1 MAVHGQRRMQDS
13 ATSRIRR
20 LASRGRDHHSFVP
33 YLRATPGQRAMAAEL
48 PQAGHRER
56 QAPGH
61 SARPRTTRPMVR
73 LILQGGA
80 PSPVTIDC
88 SPLATWQLRGRCA
101 GQRRVR
107 IDLHTTRSLKR
118 SSRPWSSMQRCPLFR
133 PCSVRHRSAP
143 PNVANQRIL
152 KSQLNGMIAGP
163 MASSQ
168 SSSRTSAERALL
180 TLQCQQQGRQYEAIY
195 HDRNMIACSAR

>member
-1 MAVHGQRRMQDS
+1 MIVAYSQSDGA
-13 ATSRIRR
+13 ATNYEIARVTVA
-20 LASRGRDHHSFVP
+20 LQH
-33 YLRATPGQRAMAAEL
+33 LRAGDDSWARIDPLYRWLRTYGSAGAA
-48 PQAGHRER
+48 R
-56 QAPGH
+56 
-61 SARPRTTRPMVR
+61 
-73 LILQGGA
+73 
-80 PSPVTIDC
+80 
-88 SPLATWQLRGRCA
+88 LRGRPGIPARLGRLAAPGRRA

-163 MASSQ
+163 VTGTN

-180 TLQCQQQGRQYEAIY
+180 ALQCQQQGRQYEAIY
-195 HDRNMIACSAR
+195 HDRNMMACSAR